1 MQFGKESI
9 LEEEKRKEIS
19 WKNRKFR
26 KQDISAHLHCS
37 CEHAGDLCKYIHRV
51 FKVKRK
57 EFTRMQHN
65 NNGFGKENV
74 LERELT
80 EADLADIYGGNGKSD
95 YTLPTKQDS
104 SSEENG
110 PSIYD
115 LSSFDDI
122 VNFLGL

>member
-1 MQFGKESI
+1 
-9 LEEEKRKEIS
+9 
-19 WKNRKFR
+19 
-26 KQDISAHLHCS
+26 
-37 CEHAGDLCKYIHRV
+37 
-51 FKVKRK
+51 
-57 EFTRMQHN
+57 MQHN